1 MENVQNISLHYP
13 RSRVIYRIAVG
24 ILFFLPG
31 LCFASWA
38 SRIPTIRHELNLSDS
53 LLGVVLFALPVGSLI
68 SLPIAGY
75 LIQKFGSKKVVITAL
90 ILYGI
95 ILSLIGF
102 SNHVWQLVICLFLFG
117 WLGNT
122 VNISVN
128 TQAVGVE
135 KIYGKT
141 IMASFHGL
149 WSLAGFTG
157 AATGTY
163 MIARNIAP
171 SSHFLIICSTVIIC
185 TAIVSNYV
193 LPKDEGNNE
202 KHPLFVK
209 PDKELLSLGMIAFC
223 SMMCEGAMFDW
234 SGIYFQKVVQVKPT
248 LIGAG
253 YACFMSTMAA
263 GRFVA
268 DWFSNKF
275 GLKFTLQASGVL
287 IAIGLLIAV
296 FFPYL
301 PTAIA
306 GFLLVG
312 FGVCSVIPMVF
323 SAAGKTTKLSA
334 GLALATV
341 STIGFLGFLL
351 GPPVIGLL
359 AGLFSLRVSFF
370 LIALMGLSVS
380 IISTKVL

>member
-1 MENVQNISLHYP
+1 MENVQNITVQNT
-13 RSRVIYRIAVG
+13 RSRIVYRIAVG
-24 ILFFLPG
+24 VLFFLPG

-53 LLGVVLFALPVGSLI
+53 LLGVVLFSLPVGSLI

-75 LIQKFGSKKVVITAL
+75 LIHKFGSRKVVTTSL
-90 ILYGI
+90 LLYSI
-95 ILSLIGF
+95 VLLLIGY
-102 SNHVWQLVICLFLFG
+102 STHIWQLVICLFLFG

-122 VNISVN
+122 VNISIN

-135 KIYGKT
+135 KIYGRT

-163 MIARNIAP
+163 MIARNIVP
-171 SSHFLIICSTVIIC
+171 SSHFLVICVTVIIC
-185 TAIVSNYV
+185 TAIAANYI
-193 LPKDEGNNE
+193 LKSDQGNGE
-202 KHPLFVK
+202 KQPLFVK

-234 SGIYFQKVVQVKPT
+234 SGIYFQKVVQVKPS

-275 GLKFTLQASGVL
+275 GLKFILQASGIL

-301 PTAIA
+301 VTAII

-323 SAAGKTTKLSA
+323 SATGKTKKLSA
-334 GLALATV
+334 GVALATV

-380 IISTKVL
+380 VISSKVL

>member
-1 MENVQNISLHYP
+1 LENIQNITLANT
-13 RSRVIYRIAVG
+13 RARIVYRIAVG

-38 SRIPTIRHELNLSDS
+38 SRIPTIRHQLNLSDS

-68 SLPIAGY
+68 SLPIAGFI
-75 LIQKFGSKKVVITAL
+75 IQKFGSRKVVITSL
-90 ILYGI
+90 ILYSI
-95 ILSLIGF
+95 ILLLIGY
-102 SNHVWQLVICLFLFG
+102 STHIWQLVICLFLFG

-122 VNISVN
+122 VNISIN

-163 MIARNIAP
+163 MIARNIIP
-171 SSHFLIICSTVIIC
+171 SSHFTIICITVIIS

-193 LPKDEGNNE
+193 LHSDVGNSE
-202 KHPLFVK
+202 KQPLFVK
-209 PDKELLSLGMIAFC
+209 PDKELLSLGLIAFC

-234 SGIYFQKVVQVKPT
+234 SGIYFQKVVQVKPS

-263 GRFVA
+263 GRFIA

-275 GLKFTLQASGVL
+275 GLKFTLQASGIL
-287 IAIGLLIAV
+287 IATGLLIAV

-301 PTAIA
+301 VTAII

-312 FGVCSVIPMVF
+312 FGVCSVIPMIF
-323 SAAGKTTKLSA
+323 SVAGKTTKLSA
-334 GLALATV
+334 GVALATV

-380 IISTKVL
+380 AISTKVL